1 MNLIEK
7 VIIVEGKTDKQKVEK
22 VLLEPVDI
30 RCTYGTI
37 GREYLQELVEEIESL
52 DVYIL
57 VDNDYSGDQL
67 RKQLIRELPNATILE
82 VPNIYKEVAMT
93 STDEIRKLLKEAHF
107 MVKE

>member
-7 VIIVEGKTDKQKVEK
+7 VIIVEGKTDEQKVK
-22 VLLEPVDI
+22 KALLETVDI

-37 GREYLQELVEEIESL
+37 GREYLQELVEEIEGL

-67 RKQLIRELPNATILE
+67 RKQLIRELPNATLLE
-82 VPNIYKEVAMT
+82 VPKIYKEVAMT
-93 STDEIRKLLKEAHF
+93 PTSEIRKLLKEAHF
-107 MVKE
+107 NVK